1 MDGVAA
7 LRDPREKL
15 RAAHEKRHPPVPVR
29 IVALEPEQ
37 QVGRTA
43 AGKAFRSRRTCTILP
58 ASPDVP
64 GCFKL
69 GSEVT
74 RSACR
79 TPQATQRS
87 LYTSHALRAGSYR
100 LRAKREPGRQ
110 MFRTGL

>member
-1 MDGVAA
+1 MPALLAGAQSRYAA
-7 LRDPREKL
+7 G
-15 RAAHEKRHPPVPVR
+15 AACHRRLALESLQVMECGITPATPWELAAGHEKRHPPVPVR
-29 IVALEPEQ
+29 TVALEPEQ

-79 TPQATQRS
+79 TPQATQ
-87 LYTSHALRAGSYR
+87 
-100 LRAKREPGRQ
+100 E
-110 MFRTGL
+110 